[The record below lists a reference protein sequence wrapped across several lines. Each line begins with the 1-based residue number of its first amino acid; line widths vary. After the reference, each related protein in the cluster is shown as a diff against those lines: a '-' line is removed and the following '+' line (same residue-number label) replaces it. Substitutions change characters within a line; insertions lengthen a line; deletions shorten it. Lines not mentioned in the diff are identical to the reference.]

1 MKLLLD
7 RFFKGPKYTVGHL
20 YIDGKYFCDTI
31 EDKDR
36 GLLDSMPLS
45 EIKDKKIPSKTA
57 IPRGTYKV
65 TLDVVSPKY
74 SNFNKYKWA
83 KSIQGKVPRLLN
95 VPAFNGIL
103 IHPSGNTEEDSA
115 GCIILGEN
123 KVKGKVIN
131 SKVTFEK
138 FYKELLKD
146 KDNITIEIK

>member
-1 MKLLLD
+1 MKILLD

-31 EDKDR
+31 EDVDR
-36 GLLDSMPLS
+36 GLLDSMSLS
-45 EIKDKKIPSKTA
+45 EIKAKKIPSKTA
-57 IPRGTYKV
+57 IPRGTYKI

-74 SNFNKYKWA
+74 SKRDYYIKVC
-83 KSIQGKVPRLLN
+83 KGKVPRILN
-95 VPAFNGIL
+95 VKGFEGIL
-103 IHPSGNTEEDSA
+103 LHTGNTEEDSA

-131 SKVTFEK
+131 SRVTFEK

>member
-1 MKLLLD
+1 MKILLD

-31 EDKDR
+31 EDVDR
-36 GLLDSMPLS
+36 GLLNSMPLS
-45 EIKDKKIPSKTA
+45 EIKAKKIPSKTA
-57 IPRGTYKV
+57 IPRGTYKI

-74 SNFNKYKWA
+74 SKRDYYIKVC
-83 KSIQGKVPRLLN
+83 KGKVPRILN
-95 VPAFNGIL
+95 VKGFEGIL
-103 IHPSGNTEEDSA
+103 LHTGNSEESSA

-131 SKVTFEK
+131 SRVTFEK

>member
-1 MKLLLD
+1 MEILLD

-31 EDKDR
+31 EDVDR
-36 GLLDSMPLS
+36 GLLNSMPLS
-45 EIKDKKIPSKTA
+45 EIKAKKIPSKTA
-57 IPRGTYKV
+57 IPRGIYKI

-74 SNFNKYKWA
+74 SKRDFYIKVCK
-83 KSIQGKVPRLLN
+83 GKVPRILN
-95 VPAFNGIL
+95 VKGFEGIL
-103 IHPSGNTEEDSA
+103 IHAGNTEEDSA

-131 SKVTFEK
+131 SRATFEK

-146 KDNITIEIK
+146 KNNITIEIK

>member
-1 MKLLLD
+1 MKILLD

-31 EDKDR
+31 EDVDR
-36 GLLDSMPLS
+36 GLLNSMPLS
-45 EIKDKKIPSKTA
+45 EIKAKKIPSKTA
-57 IPRGTYKV
+57 IPRGTYKI
-65 TLDVVSPKY
+65 TLDVISPKY
-74 SNFNKYKWA
+74 SKRDYYIKVC
-83 KSIQGKVPRLLN
+83 KGKVPRILN
-95 VPAFNGIL
+95 VKGFEGIL
-103 IHPSGNTEEDSA
+103 LHTGNSEESSA

-131 SKVTFEK
+131 SRVTFEK

>member
-1 MKLLLD
+1 MKILLD

-31 EDKDR
+31 EDVDR
-36 GLLDSMPLS
+36 GLLDSMSLS
-45 EIKDKKIPSKTA
+45 EIKAKKIPSKTA
-57 IPRGTYKV
+57 IPRGTYKI

-74 SNFNKYKWA
+74 SKRDYYIKVC
-83 KSIQGKVPRLLN
+83 KGKVPRILN
-95 VPAFNGIL
+95 VKGFEGIL
-103 IHPSGNTEEDSA
+103 LHTGNSEESSA

-131 SKVTFEK
+131 SRVTFEK

>member
-1 MKLLLD
+1 MKILLD
-7 RFFKGPKYTVGHL
+7 RLFKGPKYTVGHL

-31 EDKDR
+31 EDVDR
-36 GLLDSMPLS
+36 GLLNSMPLS
-45 EIKDKKIPSKTA
+45 EIKAKKIPSKTA
-57 IPRGTYKV
+57 IPRGTYKI

-74 SNFNKYKWA
+74 SKRDFYIKVCK
-83 KSIQGKVPRLLN
+83 GKVPRILN
-95 VPAFNGIL
+95 VKGFEGIL
-103 IHPSGNTEEDSA
+103 LHTGNTEEDSA

-131 SKVTFEK
+131 SRVTFEK

>member
-1 MKLLLD
+1 MKILLD

-31 EDKDR
+31 EDVDR
-36 GLLDSMPLS
+36 GLLNSMPLS
-45 EIKDKKIPSKTA
+45 EIKAKKISSKTA
-57 IPRGTYKV
+57 IPRGTYKI

-74 SNFNKYKWA
+74 SKRDYYIKVC
-83 KSIQGKVPRLLN
+83 KGKVPRILN
-95 VPAFNGIL
+95 VKGFEGIL
-103 IHPSGNTEEDSA
+103 LHTGNTEEDSA

>member
-1 MKLLLD
+1 MKILLD
-7 RFFKGPKYTVGHL
+7 RFFKGPKYTVGYL

-31 EDKDR
+31 EDVDR
-36 GLLDSMPLS
+36 GLLNSMPLS
-45 EIKDKKIPSKTA
+45 EIIAKKIPSKTA
-57 IPRGTYKV
+57 IPRGTYKI

-74 SNFNKYKWA
+74 SKRDYYIKVC
-83 KSIQGKVPRLLN
+83 KGKVPRILN
-95 VPAFNGIL
+95 VKGFEGIL
-103 IHPSGNTEEDSA
+103 LHTGNSEESSA

-131 SKVTFEK
+131 SRVTFEK

>member
-1 MKLLLD
+1 MKILLD

-31 EDKDR
+31 EDVDR
-36 GLLDSMPLS
+36 GLLNSMPLS
-45 EIKDKKIPSKTA
+45 EIKAKKIPSKTA
-57 IPRGTYKV
+57 IPRGTYKI

-74 SNFNKYKWA
+74 SKRDYYIKVC
-83 KSIQGKVPRLLN
+83 KGKVPRILN
-95 VPAFNGIL
+95 VKGFEGIL
-103 IHPSGNTEEDSA
+103 LHTGNTEEDSA

>member
-1 MKLLLD
+1 MKILLD

-31 EDKDR
+31 EDVDR
-36 GLLDSMPLS
+36 GLLNSMSLS
-45 EIKDKKIPSKTA
+45 EIKAKKIPSKTA
-57 IPRGTYKV
+57 IPRGTYKI

-74 SNFNKYKWA
+74 SKRDYYIKVC
-83 KSIQGKVPRLLN
+83 KGKVPRILN
-95 VPAFNGIL
+95 VKGFEGIL
-103 IHPSGNTEEDSA
+103 LHTGNSEESSA

-131 SKVTFEK
+131 SRVTFEK

>member
-1 MKLLLD
+1 MKILLD

-31 EDKDR
+31 EDVDR
-36 GLLDSMPLS
+36 GLLNSMPLS
-45 EIKDKKIPSKTA
+45 EIKAKKIPSKTA
-57 IPRGTYKV
+57 IPRGTYKI

-74 SNFNKYKWA
+74 SKRDYYIKVC
-83 KSIQGKVPRLLN
+83 KGKVPRILN
-95 VPAFNGIL
+95 VKGFEGVL
-103 IHPSGNTEEDSA
+103 LHTGNTEEDSA

>member
-31 EDKDR
+31 EDVDR
-36 GLLDSMPLS
+36 GLLDSMSLA
-45 EIKDKKIPSKTA
+45 EIQSKKIPSETA

-74 SNFNKYKWA
+74 SKRDFYIKVCK
-83 KSIQGKVPRLLN
+83 GKVPRLLN
-95 VPAFNGIL
+95 VKGFEGIL
-103 IHPSGNTEEDSA
+103 IHAGNTEEDSA

-131 SKVTFEK
+131 SRSTFEK
-138 FYKELLKD
+138 FYNTLIKSNSKE
-146 KDNITIEIK
+146 ITITIK

>member
-1 MKLLLD
+1 MKILLD

-31 EDKDR
+31 EDVDR
-36 GLLDSMPLS
+36 GLLNSMPLS
-45 EIKDKKIPSKTA
+45 EIKAKKIPSKTA
-57 IPRGTYKV
+57 IPRGTYKI

-74 SNFNKYKWA
+74 SKRDYYIKVC
-83 KSIQGKVPRLLN
+83 KGKVPRILN
-95 VPAFNGIL
+95 VKGFEGIL
-103 IHPSGNTEEDSA
+103 LHTGNSEESSA

>member
-31 EDKDR
+31 EDVDR
-36 GLLDSMPLS
+36 GLLDSMSLA
-45 EIKDKKIPSKTA
+45 EIQSKKIPSETA
-57 IPRGTYKV
+57 IPRGIYKV

-74 SNFNKYKWA
+74 SKRDFYIKVCK
-83 KSIQGKVPRLLN
+83 GKVPRLLN
-95 VPAFNGIL
+95 VKGFEGIL
-103 IHPSGNTEEDSA
+103 IHAGNTEEDSA

-131 SKVTFEK
+131 SRSTFEK
-138 FYKELLKD
+138 FYNTLIKSNSKE
-146 KDNITIEIK
+146 ITITIK

>member
-1 MKLLLD
+1 MKILLD

-31 EDKDR
+31 EDVDR

-45 EIKDKKIPSKTA
+45 EIKAKKIPSKTA
-57 IPRGTYKV
+57 IPRGTYKI

-74 SNFNKYKWA
+74 SKRDYYIKVC
-83 KSIQGKVPRLLN
+83 KGKVPRILN
-95 VPAFNGIL
+95 VKGFEGIL
-103 IHPSGNTEEDSA
+103 LHTGNSEESSA

-131 SKVTFEK
+131 SRVTFEK

>member
-1 MKLLLD
+1 MKILLD

-31 EDKDR
+31 EDVDR
-36 GLLDSMPLS
+36 GLLNSMPLS
-45 EIKDKKIPSKTA
+45 EIKAKKIPSKTA
-57 IPRGTYKV
+57 IPRGTYKI

-74 SNFNKYKWA
+74 SKRDYYIKVCE
-83 KSIQGKVPRLLN
+83 GKVPRILN
-95 VPAFNGIL
+95 VKGFEGIL
-103 IHPSGNTEEDSA
+103 LHTGNTEEDSA

-131 SKVTFEK
+131 SRVTFEK

>member
-1 MKLLLD
+1 MKILLD

-31 EDKDR
+31 EDVDR
-36 GLLDSMPLS
+36 GLLDSMSLS
-45 EIKDKKIPSKTA
+45 EIKAKKIPSKTA
-57 IPRGTYKV
+57 IPRGTYKI

-74 SNFNKYKWA
+74 SKRDYYIKVC
-83 KSIQGKVPRLLN
+83 KGKVPRILN
-95 VPAFNGIL
+95 VKGFEGIL
-103 IHPSGNTEEDSA
+103 LHTGNTEEDSA

>member
-31 EDKDR
+31 EDVDR
-36 GLLDSMPLS
+36 GLLDSMSLA
-45 EIKDKKIPSKTA
+45 EIQSKKIPSETA

-74 SNFNKYKWA
+74 SKRDFYIKVCK
-83 KSIQGKVPRLLN
+83 GKVPRLLN
-95 VPAFNGIL
+95 VKGFEGIL
-103 IHPSGNTEEDSA
+103 IHAGNTEEDSA

-123 KVKGKVIN
+123 RVKGKVIN
-131 SKVTFEK
+131 SRATFEK
-138 FYKELLKD
+138 FYNILIKSNSKE
-146 KDNITIEIK
+146 ITITIK

>member
-1 MKLLLD
+1 MKILLD

-31 EDKDR
+31 EDVDR
-36 GLLDSMPLS
+36 GLLNSMPLS
-45 EIKDKKIPSKTA
+45 EIKAKKIPSKTA
-57 IPRGTYKV
+57 IPRGTYKI

-74 SNFNKYKWA
+74 SKRDYYIKVC
-83 KSIQGKVPRLLN
+83 KGKVPRILN
-95 VPAFNGIL
+95 VKGFEGIL
-103 IHPSGNTEEDSA
+103 LHTGNTEEDSA

-131 SKVTFEK
+131 SRVTFEK

>member
-1 MKLLLD
+1 MKILLD

-20 YIDGKYFCDTI
+20 YIDGKYLCDTI
-31 EDKDR
+31 EDVDR
-36 GLLDSMPLS
+36 GLLDSMSLS
-45 EIKDKKIPSKTA
+45 EIKAKKISSKTA
-57 IPRGTYKV
+57 IPRGTYKI

-74 SNFNKYKWA
+74 SKKDYYIKVC
-83 KSIQGKVPRLLN
+83 KGKVPRILN
-95 VPAFNGIL
+95 VKGFEGIL
-103 IHPSGNTEEDSA
+103 LHTGNTEEDSA

>member
-1 MKLLLD
+1 MKILLD

-31 EDKDR
+31 EDVDR

-45 EIKDKKIPSKTA
+45 EIKAKKIPSKTA
-57 IPRGTYKV
+57 IPRGTYKI

-74 SNFNKYKWA
+74 SKRDYYIKVC
-83 KSIQGKVPRLLN
+83 KGKVPRILN
-95 VPAFNGIL
+95 VKGFEGIL
-103 IHPSGNTEEDSA
+103 THAGNTEEDSA

-131 SKVTFEK
+131 SRVTFEK

>member
-1 MKLLLD
+1 MKILLD

-31 EDKDR
+31 EDVDR
-36 GLLDSMPLS
+36 GLLDSMSLS
-45 EIKDKKIPSKTA
+45 EIKAKKIPSKTA
-57 IPRGTYKV
+57 IPRGTYKI

-74 SNFNKYKWA
+74 SKRDYYIKVC
-83 KSIQGKVPRLLN
+83 KGKVPRILN
-95 VPAFNGIL
+95 VKGFEGIL
-103 IHPSGNTEEDSA
+103 LHTGNTEEDST

-131 SKVTFEK
+131 SRVTFEK